1 MNYRDEAKKCYEQS
15 LRDIGIS
22 DESIRIAL
30 AGFDTGFSA
39 GMFNKSSLQTQLEML
54 EKLLNQNIIH

>member
-1 MNYRDEAKKCYEQS
+1 MNFRDDAKKCYEQS

-22 DESIRIAL
+22 DKSIRIAL

-39 GMFNKSSLQTQLEML
+39 GMLNESSLQTKFEML
-54 EKLLNQNIIH
+54 KKLLNQNVIH